1 MAGDRRHA
9 DFSLSRKKY
18 LTNEPKIRYVYCHDA
33 ELVTRRHR
41 GAFFGSFSILSSYSD
56 ELDLMSNQFSPPMR
70 DTASRAQ
77 RQPVKDCNVLEID
90 LDVGRLTDAE
100 LASRLALARARI
112 ETSFFNT
119 FRST

>member
-1 MAGDRRHA
+1 MRIFPYRGKSACPSCPKSGIHIAMMPNSRRGDIAVR
-9 DFSLSRKKY
+9 FSG
-18 LTNEPKIRYVYCHDA
+18 H
-33 ELVTRRHR
+33 
-41 GAFFGSFSILSSYSD
+41 FSIFSSYSD
-56 ELDLMSNQFSPPMR
+56 ELDLMSNQLNPPTR

-77 RQPVKDCNVLEID
+77 RQPVKDCNVSEID

-119 FRST
+119 FRSS